1 MKNDSAIRQKSMDF
15 AIRIVKL
22 KHFLQNHKE
31 FDISG
36 QVVRSGTAIGALVRE
51 AEYAESKA
59 DFIHKMRIALKEANE
74 TSYWLEL
81 LFKTEILAE
90 DGYSSIK
97 RMCCVWA
104 AIQTARESAW
114 LQPLKSRK
122 PPLRLPRY

>member
-1 MKNDSAIRQKSMDF
+1 MTNDSAIRQKSMDF

-97 RMCCVWA
+97 SDNEELKKMLVC
-104 AIQTARESAW
+104 IINTS
-114 LQPLKSRK
+114 LKSV
-122 PPLRLPRY
+122 